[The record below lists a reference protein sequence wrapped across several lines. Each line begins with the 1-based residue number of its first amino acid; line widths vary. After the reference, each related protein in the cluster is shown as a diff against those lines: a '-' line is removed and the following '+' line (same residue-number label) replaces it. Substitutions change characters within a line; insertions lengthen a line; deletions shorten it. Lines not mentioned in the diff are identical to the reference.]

1 MATLQEFTIQVDRD
15 LAQRLVAGANDRGMT
30 PEALI
35 AECVAQ
41 QLELAIRYRTVLD
54 RLEAVDEHIVT
65 LAQFVGEAT
74 QDAGGVDLNRVCR
87 YRQETPEGK

>member
-1 MATLQEFTIQVDRD
+1 MASLQEFTIHVDRD
-15 LAQRLVAGANDRGMT
+15 LAQRLAAGAKDRSMT

-41 QLELAIRYRTVLD
+41 QLELAIRYRAVLD
-54 RLEAVDEHIVT
+54 RLETVDEHIVT

-74 QDAGGVDLNRVCR
+74 QDAGGIDLSRVCR
-87 YRQETPEGK
+87 YRREKDETK